1 MVMLLPGTQ
10 ANNKEK
16 TTLNHAKK
24 DNFHFSS
31 LKTKELGDKGKKKKK
46 KKETSSGAPISFV
59 HSTLKK
65 KKKKKLRFDDDFG
78 AKKCSCFEED
88 RPCPVHSLDEDTLG
102 IDQL

>member
-10 ANNKEK
+10 ANNKKK

-24 DNFHFSS
+24 DIFHRLSR
-31 LKTKELGDKGKKKKK
+31 KRKELSFKKNPL
-46 KKETSSGAPISFV
+46 EFPISSV
-59 HSTLKK
+59 RSTL
-65 KKKKKLRFDDDFG
+65 KKKKLRFDDDFG

>member
-1 MVMLLPGTQ
+1 MQ
-10 ANNKEK
+10 
-16 TTLNHAKK
+16 KK
-24 DNFHFSS
+24 DNFHFLS
-31 LKTKELGDKGKKKKK
+31 LKTKELSNKGGKK
-46 KKETSSGAPISFV
+46 TSSGIPISFI
-59 HSTLKK
+59 HSTLNKK